1 MSRLTRATPPP
12 KTLSPAAAK
21 LWRHLLP
28 LCVRIGSVRAC
39 DLAAFELLVVA
50 LATERQA
57 RARLDQDGLT
67 AATAAGGV
75 KSHPCLKVAE
85 RARAQALGLLG
96 QFGLTPVALQQIPW
110 DQGER

>member
-1 MSRLTRATPPP
+1 MSRLTRAAPAPR
-12 KTLSPAAAK
+12 TLGPEAAK
-21 LWRHLLP
+21 LWRHLIP
-28 LCVRIGSVRAC
+28 LCVQVGSVRAC
-39 DLAAFELLVVA
+39 DLPAFELLVVA

-67 AATAAGGV
+67 VATAAGGV
-75 KSHPCLKVAE
+75 KSHPCLRIAE

-110 DQGER
+110 DQRER

>member
-1 MSRLTRATPPP
+1 MSRLTRAAPPP
-12 KTLSPAAAK
+12 RTLGPEAAK

-28 LCVRIGSVRAC
+28 MCVRIGSVRTS

-67 AATAAGGV
+67 VATAAGGL

-96 QFGLTPVALQQIPW
+96 QFGLTPVALQQVTFDPA
-110 DQGER
+110 DY